1 MSAFPRMYLGNYLKK
16 WNPEKGAVLL
26 QRPSCGWLKKKEIRD
41 LLSNTRKRQKK
52 FIGLTGNLRGPLMTA
67 SIKRQDVFL
76 VNFDPT
82 VGAEAKKTRPA
93 LVVSNNINNA
103 HSPIVSISPI
113 TSNVTRVYSFEVEVL
128 AGIGGL
134 NTRSKVMV
142 NQTRA
147 VDKVRLIRRLGNLP
161 DEIMEEIN
169 NALKLHYGLE

>member
-1 MSAFPRMYLGNYLKK
+1 MM
-16 WNPEKGAVLL
+16 
-26 QRPSCGWLKKKEIRD
+26 
-41 LLSNTRKRQKK
+41 
-52 FIGLTGNLRGPLMTA
+52 A

-93 LVVSNNINNA
+93 LVVSNNINNS

-113 TSNVTRVYSFEVEVL
+113 TSNVTRVYSFEVEVS

-134 NTRSKVMV
+134 KARSKVMV

-147 VDKVRLIRRLGNLP
+147 VDKVRLIKRLGNLP
-161 DEIMEEIN
+161 DKIMEEID
-169 NALKLHYGLE
+169 NALKLHFGLE

>member
-1 MSAFPRMYLGNYLKK
+1 MM
-16 WNPEKGAVLL
+16 
-26 QRPSCGWLKKKEIRD
+26 
-41 LLSNTRKRQKK
+41 
-52 FIGLTGNLRGPLMTA
+52 A
-67 SIKRQDVFL
+67 SIRRQDVFL

-113 TSNVTRVYSFEVEVL
+113 TSNVTRVYSFEVEVA

-134 NTRSKVMV
+134 RTRSKVMV

-147 VDKVRLIRRLGNLP
+147 VDKARLIKRLGYLP
-161 DEIMEEIN
+161 NEIMEEVN
-169 NALKLHYGLE
+169 NALKLHYELE

>member
-1 MSAFPRMYLGNYLKK
+1 MM
-16 WNPEKGAVLL
+16 
-26 QRPSCGWLKKKEIRD
+26 
-41 LLSNTRKRQKK
+41 
-52 FIGLTGNLRGPLMTA
+52 A

-134 NTRSKVMV
+134 RIRLKVMV

-147 VDKVRLIRRLGNLP
+147 VDKARLNKRLG
-161 DEIMEEIN
+161 
-169 NALKLHYGLE
+169 

>member
-1 MSAFPRMYLGNYLKK
+1 MM
-16 WNPEKGAVLL
+16 
-26 QRPSCGWLKKKEIRD
+26 
-41 LLSNTRKRQKK
+41 
-52 FIGLTGNLRGPLMTA
+52 A
-67 SIKRQDVFL
+67 SIKRQGVFL

-82 VGAEAKKTRPA
+82 VGAEAKKIRPA

-113 TSNVTRVYSFEVEVL
+113 TSNVTRVYSFEVEVS

-134 NTRSKVMV
+134 RIRSKVMV

-147 VDKVRLIRRLGNLP
+147 VDKVRLIKRLGNLP
-161 DEIMEEIN
+161 DKIMEEID

>member
-1 MSAFPRMYLGNYLKK
+1 MM
-16 WNPEKGAVLL
+16 
-26 QRPSCGWLKKKEIRD
+26 
-41 LLSNTRKRQKK
+41 
-52 FIGLTGNLRGPLMTA
+52 A
-67 SIKRQDVFL
+67 SIRRQDVFL

-134 NTRSKVMV
+134 RTRSKVMV

-147 VDKVRLIRRLGNLP
+147 VDKVRLIKRLGYLP
-161 DEIMEEIN
+161 NEIMEEIN
-169 NALKLHYGLE
+169 NALTLHYELE

>member
-1 MSAFPRMYLGNYLKK
+1 MM
-16 WNPEKGAVLL
+16 
-26 QRPSCGWLKKKEIRD
+26 
-41 LLSNTRKRQKK
+41 
-52 FIGLTGNLRGPLMTA
+52 A

-113 TSNVTRVYSFEVEVL
+113 TSNVTRVYSFEVEVS

-134 NTRSKVMV
+134 RARSKVMV

-147 VDKVRLIRRLGNLP
+147 VDKVRLIKRLGNLP
-161 DEIMEEIN
+161 DKIMEEID
-169 NALKLHYGLE
+169 NALKLHFSLE

>member
-1 MSAFPRMYLGNYLKK
+1 MMG
-16 WNPEKGAVLL
+16 
-26 QRPSCGWLKKKEIRD
+26 
-41 LLSNTRKRQKK
+41 
-52 FIGLTGNLRGPLMTA
+52 

-113 TSNVTRVYSFEVEVL
+113 TSNVTRVYSFEVEVS

-134 NTRSKVMV
+134 RTHSKVMV

-147 VDKVRLIRRLGNLP
+147 VDKVRLIKRLGYLP

-169 NALKLHYGLE
+169 NALKLHYDLE